1 MENISVI
8 QRYLLEFCLK
18 RQLLEEREEYV
29 SKLQVE
35 LEEKYQDTLMMEK
48 NKWLKEQEADIKQQV
63 ENEVMLAKSHWDEE
77 QKEVWVKISF

>member
-1 MENISVI
+1 M
-8 QRYLLEFCLK
+8 RYLFEFSLK

-29 SKLQVE
+29 RKLHVE

-48 NKWLKEQEADIKQQV
+48 DKWLKEQENDIKQQF
-63 ENEVMLAKSHWDEE
+63 ENEVMLAKAHWVKE

>member
-1 MENISVI
+1 M
-8 QRYLLEFCLK
+8 RYLFEFCLK

-29 SKLQVE
+29 RKLQVE

-48 NKWLKEQEADIKQQV
+48 DKWLKEQENDIKQQF
-63 ENEVMLAKSHWDEE
+63 ENEVMLGKAHWVKE

>member
-1 MENISVI
+1 M
-8 QRYLLEFCLK
+8 RYLFEFCLK

-29 SKLQVE
+29 RKLQVE

-48 NKWLKEQEADIKQQV
+48 DKWLKEQENDIKQQF
-63 ENEVMLAKSHWDEE
+63 ENEVMLAKAHWVKE